1 MEMAIFAVAL
11 NAITSFSR
19 ATQDRAG
26 ARPYRVRGDAT
37 KPLDNSLFVYREVVQ
52 MLAALTLNPS
62 EIRSLSAEFESA
74 SPTEVLQWA
83 FDHFGTQAAIGTS
96 FQGAGLVTIHKA
108 VAAGIP
114 VPVFTIDTG
123 LLFQET
129 LELKAR
135 LERFFGIVIEPLVP
149 ELSVPQQAQEIA
161 PDLWSSNPDLCC
173 TLRKVEPLQKKLGQL
188 DAWITGLRRDQS
200 AGRSKTQI
208 LELYEFDRLREK
220 NILKV
225 NPLARWSR
233 EEVWDYIRLHG
244 IPYNPLVDRGFR
256 SIGCYPCTSAVIS
269 GRDERAGRWT
279 GFDKTECGIHTFL
292 GENI

>member
-1 MEMAIFAVAL
+1 MDVLRVKSDRKFPCL
-11 NAITSFSR
+11 FGH
-19 ATQDRAG
+19 ATPERAG
-26 ARPYRVRGDAT
+26 ARPYQTQLRIACILWRAAQERVPTRFEDDAT

-108 VAAGIP
+108 LAAGIP

-149 ELSVPQQAQEIA
+149 ELSVQQQAQA
-161 PDLWSSNPDLCC
+161 D
-173 TLRKVEPLQKKLGQL
+173 
-188 DAWITGLRRDQS
+188 
-200 AGRSKTQI
+200 RS
-208 LELYEFDRLREK
+208 
-220 NILKV
+220 
-225 NPLARWSR
+225 
-233 EEVWDYIRLHG
+233 
-244 IPYNPLVDRGFR
+244 
-256 SIGCYPCTSAVIS
+256 
-269 GRDERAGRWT
+269 
-279 GFDKTECGIHTFL
+279 
-292 GENI
+292 